1 MRYRLDIITHMSG
14 KIKITITKLTC
25 TILSKARGRNQLN
38 IAGETTDLRGLF
50 PEDSC
55 VALMLFVAKQGQMF
69 EEFEVSLVSLAAE
82 APSKTLPHLK
92 LDEL

>member
-1 MRYRLDIITHMSG
+1 MLYRLDVITHMGG
-14 KIKITITKLTC
+14 KIKIPVTKLTC
-25 TILSKARGRNQLN
+25 ATLSKTSGRNQLN

-69 EEFEVSLVSLAAE
+69 VKFEVNLVSLAAE
-82 APSKTLPHLK
+82 ALSKTLPQLK